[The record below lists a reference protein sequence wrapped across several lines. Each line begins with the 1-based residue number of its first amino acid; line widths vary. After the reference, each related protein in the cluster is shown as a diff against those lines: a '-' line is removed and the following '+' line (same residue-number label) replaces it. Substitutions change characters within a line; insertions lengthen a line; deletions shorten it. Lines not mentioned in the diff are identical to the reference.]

1 MDGLIQAAGAVA
13 QRGGR
18 DHADG
23 AGDHGSL
30 VRQDVAEH
38 VLGNDHVELGGVFDD
53 LHGAVVHEHLAVFHI
68 RVFGLQAVHHASP
81 QAAGV
86 QNVCLVHAAQLFAA
100 LACGLKA
107 DAADALDL
115 VLRVGHGVDG
125 LLLAAGEGVGL
136 VIAKVYAADQLTHDD
151 EIDALCHDLRLQG
164 AGRSQLGPDLRG
176 AVVGVQAH
184 ARAEAEQT
192 LFGPLLTGQTLP
204 LGAADGTQQ
213 DAVRRKAL
221 VQLVLGEGVAVLVD
235 GLAAHGCVG
244 VVEGVAVL
252 FGDLI
257 EDADRLLDDLRAGA
271 VAPDDSNVLFH
282 NGSFM

>member
-1 MDGLIQAAGAVA
+1 MSRNCRTAT
-13 QRGGR
+13 
-18 DHADG
+18 
-23 AGDHGSL
+23 
-30 VRQDVAEH
+30 
-38 VLGNDHVELGGVFDD
+38 
-53 LHGAVVHEHLAVFHI
+53 
-68 RVFGLQAVHHASP
+68 
-81 QAAGV
+81 
-86 QNVCLVHAAQLFAA
+86 
-100 LACGLKA
+100 
-107 DAADALDL
+107 LDL
-115 VLRVGHGVDG
+115 VLGVGHGVDG
-125 LLLAAGEGVGL
+125 LFLAVFEGVGL
-136 VIAKVYAADQLTHDD
+136 VIAEVDAADQLTHDD

-271 VAPDDSNVLFH
+271 VAPDDSNVFFH
-282 NGSFM
+282 NGSFMQNSPSRFSRQTPRRGA